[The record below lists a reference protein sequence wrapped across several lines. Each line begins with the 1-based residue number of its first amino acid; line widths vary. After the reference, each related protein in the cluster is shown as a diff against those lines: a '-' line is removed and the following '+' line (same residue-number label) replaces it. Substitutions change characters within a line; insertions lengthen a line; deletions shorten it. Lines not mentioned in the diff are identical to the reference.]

1 MALHKENPLPQFKV
15 ASYKIMLRDPV
26 FFWRPNNTASRGRGQ
41 GKNQSA
47 TKFRKN
53 APQVCTFL
61 NSFVQDCSYNTNNLA
76 TLNLKM
82 ILMKHWDIIQ
92 QQPKLKHNYL

>member
-1 MALHKENPLPQFKV
+1 
-15 ASYKIMLRDPV
+15 MLRDLA
-26 FFWRPNNTASRGRGQ
+26 FFWRPKNTASRGRGWE
-41 GKNQSA
+41 KNQSA
-47 TKFRKN
+47 MKFRKN

-61 NSFVQDCSYNTNNLA
+61 NSFVQDCNYNTNNLA

-92 QQPKLKHNYL
+92 QQPKLKHIFNQPSIVSYRKDMSQGHSS